1 MAQSLGVQELQQSG
15 RARPHVGLGP
25 VVTLVAVTLAALA
38 LAPLIWN
45 GNTPAVRP
53 APNPVPRVA
62 AATPD
67 WQIAAEKAGFT
78 GQLGAVTP
86 PANSSFGGSWV
97 TSAEAAGYTGRLG
110 GATTQAGSAGDGQW
124 AAAAKAAGFTGQL
137 GGTTTATAE
146 GGAPSLTEKLK
157 AGRA

>member
-1 MAQSLGVQELQQSG
+1 MAQSLGVQELQGTG

-25 VVTLVAVTLAALA
+25 VMTLVAVTLAALA

-67 WQIAAEKAGFT
+67 WQIAAKKAGFT

-86 PANSSFGGSWV
+86 PANWAFGGSWV
-97 TSAEAAGYTGRLG
+97 PSAEAAGYTGKLG
-110 GATTQAGSAGDGQW
+110 GATTQAASAGTGQW
-124 AAAAKAAGFTGQL
+124 AAAAKAAGFTGR
-137 GGTTTATAE
+137 A
-146 GGAPSLTEKLK
+146 GGATTPAANAASPSLTEKLR